1 MVTSSWLPALGAGL
15 GLAGLCHRGAQ
26 CAEMGRGAGGP
37 HGLSRGI
44 VHPPP
49 VLAPIA
55 RARSYVPELG
65 LPPLSHLH
73 KHKLV
78 SEALS
83 LWLLFNISSPQTITL
98 AKAKKNNN
106 NYLEI
111 NIYLNPS

>member
-1 MVTSSWLPALGAGL
+1 M
-15 GLAGLCHRGAQ
+15 
-26 CAEMGRGAGGP
+26 
-37 HGLSRGI
+37 
-44 VHPPP
+44 
-49 VLAPIA
+49 
-55 RARSYVPELG
+55 PELG

-106 NYLEI
+106 NNYLEI